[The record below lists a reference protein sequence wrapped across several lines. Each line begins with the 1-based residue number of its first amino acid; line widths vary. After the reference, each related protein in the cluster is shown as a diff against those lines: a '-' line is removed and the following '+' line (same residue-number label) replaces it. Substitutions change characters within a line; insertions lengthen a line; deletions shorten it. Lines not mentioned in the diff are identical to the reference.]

1 MPTHKVRFQPVNIE
15 IDVDEDETVLNAAF
29 RQGISLTHGCREG
42 QCSACKSFL
51 LDGDIELDK
60 YSTFALPEYES
71 DEGYILLCRC
81 HAYSDLEVELINYDE
96 DILRLGIPIE
106 TFQTTIAEIET
117 LTHDIRRLALKPMES
132 AKKLRFNAGQYMSI
146 RIPGTEEYRAYSM
159 ANTPRNNDDLEF
171 IIKVFPG
178 GLFSGLLDG
187 GFTVGQQLEVKGPY
201 GVFMLREKSESE
213 IICIG
218 GGSGMAPLW
227 SLLNDMAERGI
238 QRKATYY
245 YGARTRKDLFYL
257 DRLERLAEQLPG
269 FRFVPALSMATPE
282 DEWEGETGLITE
294 VLDRGLKGSQTKT
307 QAYLCGPPPMIDAA
321 IPVLVR
327 KGISEDRIFF
337 DKFTAP
343 GSTSPY
349 RNGGQNIWQNQTPGQ
364 QSTSRM
370 QERARLSSQDQ
381 TVDLLTT
388 SRQKDGRP
396 ASTRT

>member
-1 MPTHKVRFQPVNIE
+1 MPTHKVRFQPVGIE
-15 IDVDEDETVLNAAF
+15 IEVNEDETVLNAAF
-29 RQGISLTHGCREG
+29 RQGVSLTHGCREG

-51 LDGDIELDK
+51 LDGDLEMEK

-71 DEGYILLCRC
+71 DEGYVLLCRS

-106 TFQTTIAEIET
+106 TFQTTIEEIEP
-117 LTHDIRRLALKPMES
+117 LTHDIRRLVLKPVASE
-132 AKKLRFNAGQYMSI
+132 KKLRFSAGQYASI
-146 RIPGTEEYRAYSM
+146 RIPDTEEYRAYSM
-159 ANTPRNNDDLEF
+159 ANTPRNIDTLEF

-178 GLFSGLLDG
+178 GRFSGLLDG
-187 GFTVGQQLEVKGPY
+187 GFTIGQPLEIKGPY
-201 GVFMLREKSESE
+201 GVFMLREKTDSE

-238 QRKATYY
+238 KRRATYY

-257 DRLERLAEQLPG
+257 DRLKQLAERLPG
-269 FRFVPALSMATPE
+269 FRFVPALSMATAE
-282 DEWEGETGLITE
+282 DNWDGETGFITE
-294 VLDRGLKGSQTKT
+294 VLDRDLKTGQRHT

-337 DKFTAP
+337 DKFT
-343 GSTSPY
+343 STAKV
-349 RNGGQNIWQNQTPGQ
+349 
-364 QSTSRM
+364 
-370 QERARLSSQDQ
+370 E
-381 TVDLLTT
+381 
-388 SRQKDGRP
+388 
-396 ASTRT
+396 